1 MVEIPANDAVELP
14 LPIPAAFNGGTSH
27 VDRCISVQPLLSHHC
42 QESGEERSGKTG
54 KEDRLDLDNHV
65 WRSSPR
71 LWDGGHVITESCV
84 VHLVDEDT
92 EEGGGL
98 FIWIGLGVDLDNEGG
113 SDGGE
118 QTSL

>member
-1 MVEIPANDAVELP
+1 M
-14 LPIPAAFNGGTSH
+14 
-27 VDRCISVQPLLSHHC
+27 
-42 QESGEERSGKTG
+42 
-54 KEDRLDLDNHV
+54 

-118 QTSL
+118 QTSLWHGSIHVYLSDTHNIRTSMWC